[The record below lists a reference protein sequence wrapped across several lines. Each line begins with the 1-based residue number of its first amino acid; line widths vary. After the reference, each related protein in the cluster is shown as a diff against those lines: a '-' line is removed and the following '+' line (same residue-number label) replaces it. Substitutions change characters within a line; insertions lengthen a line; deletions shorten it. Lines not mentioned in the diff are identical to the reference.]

1 MKKWLTEKKK
11 IKKLKDV
18 SVVDEKLE
26 MNKINLKNKISNS
39 FQITRKIKSFTESK
53 YLTNIKINNRIFGE

>member
-39 FQITRKIKSFTESK
+39 FQITRKIKSFTEFK